1 MCLKGELLMSFI
13 KFLQTKIT
21 INLNT
26 DYGHCI
32 KMTFRN
38 YDVIKGVRKVE
49 SSLVMEGIDLG
60 GV

>member
-1 MCLKGELLMSFI
+1 
-13 KFLQTKIT
+13 
-21 INLNT
+21 
-26 DYGHCI
+26 
-32 KMTFRN
+32 MTFRN